1 MTEQVVQPRIRGFIA
16 TNAHPDGCAANVR
29 EQLDVVRAGLPG
41 SSGSGLT
48 NALVIGSST
57 GYGFASTLCA
67 CFGRDAKTLGI
78 CFERPPVDERT
89 GSAGWYNLAEAHRLA
104 REQGR
109 TLETINGDAFS
120 RDIKRLAIEAL
131 RSRFG
136 RLDLLIYSLAAP
148 RREDP
153 DSDTV
158 WSSVLKPIGA
168 PYAGKA
174 LDLRSEQVVERS
186 IDPASKQEIEDTV
199 RVMGGEDWAS
209 WVEALREAD
218 LLADG
223 FRTVAFS
230 YVGPEL
236 TYAIYRAGTI
246 GRAKHH
252 LEATARELTAT
263 LAAGCGGEALVSV
276 NKAVVTQASAAIPA
290 VSLYVSILIKVMK
303 QRGLEEGPV
312 EQMVRLFR
320 DYLTRDPGA
329 PGAASTVDGMDEEGR
344 IRLDDL
350 ELAPEVQAEVAALW
364 ERVTT
369 ENLDELS
376 DFAAYRQYFR
386 RLFGFEVE
394 GIDYDAPTEL
404 QRELL

>member
-1 MTEQVVQPRIRGFIA
+1 VTEQVVQPRIRGFIA

-29 EQLDVVRAGLPG
+29 QQLDVVRTGLPG
-41 SSGSGLT
+41 SADAALT

-57 GYGFASTLCA
+57 GYGLASTLCA
-67 CFGRDAKTLGI
+67 CFGHDARTLGV
-78 CFERPPVDERT
+78 CFERPPFEERT
-89 GSAGWYNLAEAHRLA
+89 GSAGWYNLAEAHRVA

-109 TLETINGDAFS
+109 TLGTINGDAFS
-120 RDIKRLAIEAL
+120 RDIKRQAVEAL
-131 RSRFG
+131 RARFG

-148 RREDP
+148 RRQDP
-153 DSDTV
+153 DSDMV

-174 LDLRSEQVVERS
+174 LDIGSEQVVERS
-186 IDPASKQEIEDTV
+186 IGPASEQEIEDTV

-246 GRAKHH
+246 GRAKQH
-252 LEATARELTAT
+252 LEATARDLTAT
-263 LAAGCGGEALVSV
+263 LADGCGGEALVSV

-303 QRGLEEGPV
+303 QRGLEEGAV

-320 DYLTRDPGA
+320 DYLGGAPGV
-329 PGAASTVDGMDEEGR
+329 PGAASVVDGEGR

-350 ELAPEVQAEVAALW
+350 ELAPEVQAEVAELW
-364 ERVTT
+364 ERVTS
-369 ENLDELS
+369 ENLHELS
-376 DFAAYRQYFR
+376 DFAGYRHYFR
-386 RLFGFEVE
+386 QLFGFDVE
-394 GIDYDAPTEL
+394 DIDYDAPTEL
-404 QRELL
+404 QRELV

>member
-1 MTEQVVQPRIRGFIA
+1 MTEEVVQPRIRGFIA
-16 TNAHPDGCAANVR
+16 TNAHPGGCAANVR
-29 EQLDVVRAGLPG
+29 QQLEVVRAGLPG
-41 SSGSGLT
+41 SRESRLT

-57 GYGFASTLCA
+57 GYGLASTLCA
-67 CFGRDAKTLGI
+67 CFGCGASTLGV
-78 CFERPPVDERT
+78 CFERPSTEEKS

-120 RDIKRLAIEAL
+120 RDIKRQAVEAL
-131 RSRFG
+131 KDRFG
-136 RLDLLIYSLAAP
+136 RLNLLIYSLAAP
-148 RREDP
+148 RRQDP
-153 DSDTV
+153 DSDAV

-168 PYAGKA
+168 AYSGKA

-186 IDPASKQEIEDTV
+186 IEPASEQEIEDTV
-199 RVMGGEDWAS
+199 RVMGGEDWAA
-209 WVEALREAD
+209 WVEALREAE

-230 YVGPEL
+230 YVGPEI

-246 GRAKHH
+246 GRAKQH

-290 VSLYVSILIKVMK
+290 VSLYVSILLKVM
-303 QRGLEEGPV
+303 QGRGLEEGAV

-320 DYLTRDPGA
+320 DHLAGNLGGPGA
-329 PGAASTVDGMDEEGR
+329 VDGEGR
-344 IRLDDL
+344 IRLDDR

-364 ERVTT
+364 ERVAT
-369 ENLDELS
+369 ENLHELS
-376 DFAAYRQYFR
+376 DYAGYRRYFR
-386 RLFGFEVE
+386 RLFGFDVD
-394 GIDYDAPTEL
+394 GIDYGAPTEL
-404 QRELL
+404 HRELV